1 MGKTTG
7 VGTRLPSDV
16 FNTRKSSGYSKSGT
30 SVAPDSRYSRSYT
43 RSVSKSGG
51 SKFTV
56 GKSSPKSGFVTK
68 TGGSKLMVPTKSGYR
83 GSSRSGR
90 SGYSKSKT
98 GVSRTGMTGRS
109 QASASGW
116 QPTGNMVEIDEAELA
131 ELERMIMALTERAE
145 GAETRVAQLHQIPV
159 RDVLQFIIKNSN
171 TANVTIGDEVCP
183 VGWKG

>member
-98 GVSRTGMTGRS
+98 GVSRTG
-109 QASASGW
+109 W
-116 QPTGNMVEIDEAELA
+116 QPTGNMIEIDEAELA

-145 GAETRVAQLHQIPV
+145 EAEGRVAQLHQIPV
-159 RDVLQFIIKNSN
+159 RDVLKFIIKNSN

-183 VGWKG
+183 IGYDGY